1 MYAIRSYYVFS
12 QLVDWYLFS
21 LLHAIFYSALMAE
34 NRARLAHL
42 ESAIQRLERDETDLL
57 RRRNLLRQEE
67 ITEEIQMLML
77 STLVT
82 RRHR

>member
-1 MYAIRSYYVFS
+1 LTLPPPVFFS
-12 QLVDWYLFS
+12 QLVDLYLFS

-34 NRARLAHL
+34 SRARLSHL

-57 RRRNLLRQEE
+57 RRRNILRQEE

-77 STLVT
+77 GTLVT
-82 RRHR
+82 RPHR